1 MTKLSDASR
10 ANKSGIEL
18 EAELK
23 NFLIQNSFVFRH
35 QIPGQNEIDFIIGN
49 EDNKLYADCTNQ
61 NSSGSVDEK
70 IPHKIWKYYKK
81 YNYSS
86 VYIIRGSHKPRDLIL
101 EHCEEIA
108 QRNNFNDSQNKE
120 VEFLIKRF
128 GLAKKVSK
136 LEEIVKVDDKVPGC
150 PMSEQ
155 VFLDVVNKTLKEF
168 KII

>member
-1 MTKLSDASR
+1 MTKLSDTSR

-108 QRNNFNDSQNKE
+108 QRNNFKFN
-120 VEFLIKRF
+120 
-128 GLAKKVSK
+128 
-136 LEEIVKVDDKVPGC
+136 IVT
-150 PMSEQ
+150 
-155 VFLDVVNKTLKEF
+155 LDVFRDIISNNIHDNGIEKFLEDSLPEILNESLDTKQKTEYNDASAA
-168 KII
+168 